1 MCPVQITTTP
11 TLNEK
16 GFGPETPPKDL
27 HEITLEELLDPSSKA
42 EHIFSKLTQEQ
53 LTAIEKNLNRVKKK
67 KMSSLKHPIKGFRT
81 DKKTRKTR
89 SIGGY
94 KRNVAPSRKI
104 ESENNNNNMIDSIQQ
119 LQQQDAFLENIS
131 SGYDFNFG
139 AMQEQQPLPIHH
151 ITNALTSPILQ
162 GMNGFIADQQQNISQ
177 LDNEHHPHHQ
187 QESVP
192 FLISTQS
199 EQQHH
204 KANHQTYQFIA
215 SKPNEIFIESPP
227 VYLENQSNNN
237 EATASWNSMDVIQL
251 FASSYNCVYPRAFC
265 SPELYKGNRW
275 VYETQCNVLGWM
287 LAYLNPEEMSGKR
300 GLIQR
305 AVDTFR
311 NLQPGSKSRRVARQE
326 KVLNG
331 TLRKRKSSR
340 PENEPRPTKRK
351 YTNNQKPKTLIVDN
365 VVKGVKC
372 RIKIN
377 VEDVNLNDID
387 IMFKKNNCV
396 FPRAFCDQEHYV
408 GRRYYEEVACNELA
422 WKLAWLNPRHLANKK
437 CLLQRAVDIYRTK
450 FTENLKPRIFDNS
463 PSSANYQTR
472 LPFLSIPD
480 NSLFTSSG
488 NNLMPAT
495 PCSLDSSVCETPIS
509 CSDISTPITLNES
522 LLDTKVYIAN
532 QQLSCFEGLFLDPNA
547 LQDMEQQQKQ
557 ADDDNGGEFDSNLL
571 ADSSLVD
578 LINSE
583 IDGNMPFWQECE
595 LFV

>member
-1 MCPVQITTTP
+1 MDSNYYLPLNMYPVQIATATTP
-11 TLNEK
+11 NENR
-16 GFGPETPPKDL
+16 FEPETPPKDL
-27 HEITLEELLDPSSKA
+27 HEITLEELLNPSSKA

-53 LTAIEKNLNRVKKK
+53 LTAIENNLNRVKKK
-67 KMSSLKHPIKGFRT
+67 KMSSLKLPIKGFCT
-81 DKKTRKTR
+81 DKKLRKSRT
-89 SIGGY
+89 IGGR
-94 KRNVAPSRKI
+94 KRNIIPSKMI
-104 ESENNNNNMIDSIQQ
+104 ESENNDNNMIDPMQQ
-119 LQQQDAFLENIS
+119 PDAFLENIS
-131 SGYDFNFG
+131 SEYNFNFD

-151 ITNALTSPILQ
+151 ITNTPLLQ
-162 GMNGFIADQQQNISQ
+162 GMNGYIADQQQNMNQ
-177 LDNEHHPHHQ
+177 LDDNDFT
-187 QESVP
+187 V
-192 FLISTQS
+192 
-199 EQQHH
+199 EQQQTTD
-204 KANHQTYQFIA
+204 KLYSLGFQQKEHQ
-215 SKPNEIFIESPP
+215 PEDP
-227 VYLENQSNNN
+227 
-237 EATASWNSMDVIQL
+237 
-251 FASSYNCVYPRAFC
+251 VYPRAFC
-265 SPELYKGNRW
+265 APEHYKGNRW
-275 VYETQCNVLGWM
+275 VYETQCNYLGWM
-287 LAYLNPEEMSGKR
+287 LAYLNPEEMNGKR

-340 PENEPRPTKRK
+340 PENESRPTKRK

-377 VEDVNLNDID
+377 IEDVNLNDID

-450 FTENLKPRIFDNS
+450 FTENLKPRGGRYNDIPSDANYEDFDNS
-463 PSSANYQTR
+463 PSDANYEDFENNPSNANYQTR
-472 LPFLSIPD
+472 LPFLSISD

-488 NNLMPAT
+488 NNLIPAT
-495 PCSLDSSVCETPIS
+495 PCSLDSSCETPIS

-522 LLDTKVYIAN
+522 LLDSKVYVAN
-532 QQLSCFEGLFLDPNA
+532 QQLPCFERLLLDPNA
-547 LQDMEQQQKQ
+547 LQQDMEQQQKQ
-557 ADDDNGGEFDSNLL
+557 DVNNNGDEFNNNLL

-583 IDGNMPFWQECE
+583 IDGNMPFWQE